1 MNPSTN
7 ETANISIRQ
16 DMVPSSEEI
25 SREEFVMSVPQQS
38 YIWNLNVSQIQSWLT
53 RLSPFFPSKPK
64 PRIDVHGNIIDQ
76 KHLYI
81 DSGK

>member
-7 ETANISIRQ
+7 ETNNITFHQEMI
-16 DMVPSSEEI
+16 PSSEEI
-25 SREEFVMSVPQQS
+25 SSEELVVSVPQQS

-53 RLSPFFPSKPK
+53 GLSPFFPSKPK
-64 PRIDVHGNIIDQ
+64 PRMDVHGNIIDP
-76 KHLYI
+76 KHLYT